1 MALKP
6 SEDETILRVTGA
18 LLVMAVVALAGL
30 ALVGSLDAVVGLPEA
45 ANSAASYGV
54 LDDDHLALFAY
65 HEHNELPRH
74 VGDFLACPVP
84 TGTCRVVVSAS
95 ETPYVP
101 PGNVP

>member
-30 ALVGSLDAVVGLPEA
+30 ALVGSLDAGVGLPEA

-54 LDDDHLALFAY
+54 LLVAF
-65 HEHNELPRH
+65 
-74 VGDFLACPVP
+74 
-84 TGTCRVVVSAS
+84 VVA
-95 ETPYVP
+95 
-101 PGNVP
+101 GIRARRN